1 MTVRGLLITHL
12 VAALF
17 GGLLGVFWMSEAP
30 DQPLQ
35 NDPLEQALVQIQE
48 MRARVVS
55 YEETKR
61 RLDERIARLM
71 AQKALSSQDSEVVS
85 PADPE
90 PPVTTDPDQDTS
102 IVARVSLAFDDAVF
116 LANYRSMAEEVYELI
131 RLGDYDAALE
141 TMQYLDQVFSSRSE
155 FASSEQLA
163 PLYQEITEHWL
174 PQLYAR
180 MVSEPDTMLRF
191 CLDLRNRQR
200 SGQKLGD
207 LGKLLTE
214 DHLLSLAVLGGG
226 EISPEMSQL
235 WLEELR
241 GSAAGQGLGD
251 SEIAALSYIEA
262 PGVVELLEMSW
273 NTGKNRK
280 EIICTLVQIHT
291 QESHKLLQQLVF
303 EIEDED
309 LRGAVELWLQR
320 I

>member
-1 MTVRGLLITHL
+1 
-12 VAALF
+12 
-17 GGLLGVFWMSEAP
+17 
-30 DQPLQ
+30 
-35 NDPLEQALVQIQE
+35 LEQALVQIQE

-71 AQKALSSQDSEVVS
+71 AEKAPSRQESEVVS
-85 PADPE
+85 SADPE
-90 PPVTTDPDQDTS
+90 PPVTTDPDPDS
-102 IVARVSLAFDDAVF
+102 EIVARVSLAFDDAVF
-116 LANYRSMAEEVYELI
+116 LANYRSMAEEVFELI
-131 RLGDYDAALE
+131 RLGDYVAALE

-180 MVSEPDTMLRF
+180 IVSEPDSMLRF

-200 SGQKLGD
+200 SGQELGD
-207 LGKLLTE
+207 LAEVLTE

-226 EISPEMSQL
+226 EISPETSQL
-235 WLEELR
+235 WLEEIR
-241 GSAAGQGLGD
+241 ESAAGQGLGD

-262 PGVVELLEMSW
+262 PGVVEVLEMAW
-273 NTGKNRK
+273 DAGRNRK

-291 QESHKLLQQLVF
+291 HKSHKLLQQLVF

>member
-1 MTVRGLLITHL
+1 MTVRGLLISHL
-12 VAALF
+12 TAALF

-30 DQPLQ
+30 DPPLV
-35 NDPLEQALVQIQE
+35 NDPLEQALVQIHE

-55 YEETKR
+55 YEETKK

-71 AQKALSSQDSEVVS
+71 AEKALSSQDSEDVS

-90 PPVTTDPDQDTS
+90 PPVTTDPDPDS
-102 IVARVSLAFDDAVF
+102 EIVIRVSLAFDDAVF

-141 TMQYLDQVFSSRSE
+141 TMQYLDQILSSKGE
-155 FASSEQLA
+155 FASIEQLE

-174 PQLYAR
+174 PRLYAR
-180 MVSEPDTMLRF
+180 MVSEPDSMLRF

-207 LGKLLTE
+207 LGKLLTD

-226 EISPEMSQL
+226 EISLETSQL
-235 WLEELR
+235 WLEEIR
-241 GSAAGQGLGD
+241 ESAAGQGLGD

-262 PGVVELLEMSW
+262 PGVVEVLEMAW
-273 NTGKNRK
+273 DAGKNRK

-291 QESHKLLQQLVF
+291 HKSHKLLQRLVF
-303 EIEDED
+303 EIENED